1 MSEQDLIDRLRR
13 ILGDVAPD
21 MPLRHC
27 IALALTYHLRDG
39 VDVSELQRQEAAEA

>member
-1 MSEQDLIDRLRR
+1 VFA
-13 ILGDVAPD
+13 LGDVPPE

-39 VDVSELQRQEAAEA
+39 VDVSELERLEAVEA